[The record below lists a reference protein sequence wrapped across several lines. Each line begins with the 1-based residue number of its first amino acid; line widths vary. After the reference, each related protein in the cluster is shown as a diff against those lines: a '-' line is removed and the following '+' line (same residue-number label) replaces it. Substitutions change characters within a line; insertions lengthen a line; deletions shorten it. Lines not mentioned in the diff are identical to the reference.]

1 MKINS
6 IMYHDIVASDDWGSS
21 GFAGSGADV
30 YKLDRDIFV
39 THLQLLQNENIKPRT
54 IFDIEN
60 NAKTV
65 LITFDDGGESAYT
78 HAADLLE
85 KFGWRGH
92 FFVATDYIDT
102 PTFLKT
108 HQIRELHERGHIIGS
123 HSATHPTRM
132 ANCSKKEMM
141 FEWKSSCEKLSV
153 IIGNH
158 VKVAS
163 VPGGYFSKE
172 VAETAS
178 ECGIEILFNS
188 EPVAE
193 SYKVENCEVFGRFT
207 IQQATALKEFSGLAF
222 GTGIYQTKQYVLWN
236 SKKIAKKLGGKVYLN
251 IRKKILEK

>member
-6 IMYHDIVASDDWGSS
+6 IMYHDIVAADDWESS

-30 YKLDRDIFV
+30 YKLDRDVFAE
-39 THLQLLQNENIKPRT
+39 HLQLLHSENVTPRT
-54 IFDIEN
+54 VFDVEN
-60 NAKTV
+60 NAKNV

-85 KFGWRGH
+85 TFGWRGH
-92 FFVATDYIDT
+92 FFIATDFIDT
-102 PTFLKT
+102 PTFLKKN
-108 HQIRELHERGHIIGS
+108 QIRELHERGHIIGS
-123 HSATHPTRM
+123 HSASHPTRM
-132 ANCSKKEMM
+132 SNCTKEEML

-153 IIGNH
+153 IIGNEI
-158 VKVAS
+158 KVAS

-193 SYKVENCEVFGRFT
+193 SYKVENCEVYGRFT
-207 IQQATALKEFSGLAF
+207 IQQTTALKEFSGLAI
-222 GTGIYQTKQYVLWN
+222 GTGFYQIKQFALWN
-236 SKKIAKKLGGKVYLN
+236 SKKLAKKLGGKAYLN